1 MFVFAMHDNA
11 GEVIDYAESEK
22 REDYLSFWKRVTN
35 DSILNRPSNDASAYI
50 EDVDTG
56 EVVKDWRF

>member
-11 GEVIDYAESEK
+11 GNVIDYAESEK
-22 REDYLSFWKRVTN
+22 REDYLEFWKRVTN
-35 DSILNRPSNDASAYI
+35 DSIMKRPNNAASAYI
-50 EDVDTG
+50 EDLDAG